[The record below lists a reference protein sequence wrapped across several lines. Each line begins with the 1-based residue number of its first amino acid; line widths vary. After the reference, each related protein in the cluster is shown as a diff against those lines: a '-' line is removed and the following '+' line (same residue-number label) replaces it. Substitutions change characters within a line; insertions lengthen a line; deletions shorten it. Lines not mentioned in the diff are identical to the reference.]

1 MNATMAHQKQVLRTV
16 LLLNLA
22 LFAGMGVA
30 GWASDS
36 SALFANALESIS
48 NSAIYLLS
56 LLAVDKR
63 EVWKRRV
70 AALSGIALLALAGV
84 IIADV
89 LRRGFFGTEPM
100 GLVMMLSALAAA
112 MVNYWCMR
120 KLQGLGSEDIN
131 VRAATTFSYYDF
143 ASTMGLFI
151 AGGLVILLRS
161 PWPDLLLS
169 TLVAA
174 VAMNSGIEILASLR
188 EERALPV
195 APPQS
200 RRPRGRNK

>member
-1 MNATMAHQKQVLRTV
+1 MAHQKQVLRTV
-16 LLLNLA
+16 LHLNLA

-36 SALFANALESIS
+36 SALLANALESIS

-56 LLAVDKR
+56 FLAIDKR
-63 EVWKRRV
+63 DVWKRRV
-70 AALSGIALLALAGV
+70 AALSGIALFALAGV

-100 GLVMMLSALAAA
+100 GLVMILFALAAA

-120 KLQGLGSEDIN
+120 KLQGLRSEDIN
-131 VRAATTFSYYDF
+131 IRAATTFSYYDF

-169 TLVAA
+169 ALVAA
-174 VAMNSGIEILASLR
+174 VAMNSGIEILASLQ
-188 EERALPV
+188 EKRALPV
-195 APPQS
+195 TRSQHYG
-200 RRPRGRNK
+200 RGGRDK